1 MYSLREIMEAK
12 SIAVIGASRDPQK
25 PGAQLLRVLKR
36 VGFTG
41 QVAGVNP
48 QGGEIF
54 ETPLYRRLAEVPFP
68 IDLAVLHIRPT
79 SVPEALRECALKGVK
94 GVVISAEGF
103 AETGAEGKKIQEEV
117 YSILRASGM
126 RGFGPNTLG
135 LVNTATGLT
144 TSYFANPRML
154 QPGAIGLIAQ
164 SGIFVG
170 ALLRYLSSLNGLHL
184 SKGIGLGNKV
194 DVEETEALTYL
205 LEDDQTSLIGMYLED
220 VRDGR
225 KFLQVAR
232 RGAFKKPILILKG
245 GRTPEGAKAMATHTA
260 SLAGEDAIFAG
271 AIKQAGLLRL
281 MSIDEFIFT
290 LKGFLFMPLPRG
302 ERIALVTYSGAQ
314 AIMTIDAAVEAKL
327 RIANF
332 EPLTK
337 EIIAQVIA
345 RPSKAQNPIDLFP
358 DMLAHGFEKTALE
371 ILKALL
377 DDQGVDGIIFISFA
391 NPEADP
397 FGPVIEF
404 LKSRVCKPVFFS
416 LLGAKKDI
424 EICQDFLEE
433 NGFPCFDFPER
444 AVRVFSHMWQ
454 YACLRK
460 KFEKNLKGGE
470 INDQG

>member
-1 MYSLREIMEAK
+1 MYSLREIMEAQG
-12 SIAVIGASRDPQK
+12 IAVIGASRDPQK

-54 ETPLYRRLAEVPFP
+54 ETPLYCRLADVPFP
-68 IDLAVLHIRPT
+68 VDLAVLHIRPA

-103 AETGAEGKKIQEEV
+103 AETGPEGKKIQEEIK
-117 YSILRASGM
+117 SILRTSGM

-144 TSYFANPRML
+144 TSYFANSRML
-154 QPGAIGLIAQ
+154 QPGAIGFIAQ

-170 ALLRYLSSLNGLHL
+170 ALLRYLSSLKGLNL

-205 LEDDQTSLIGMYLED
+205 LEDEQTSLIGMYLED

-232 RGAFKKPILILKG
+232 QGAFKKPILILKG
-245 GRTPEGAKAMATHTA
+245 GRTPEGAKAIATHTA

-271 AIKQAGLLRL
+271 AIRQAGLLRL
-281 MSIDEFIFT
+281 LSIDEFIFS
-290 LKGFLFMPLPRG
+290 LKGFLFLPLPKGDRLA
-302 ERIALVTYSGAQ
+302 IVTYSGAQ

-327 RIANF
+327 KMAHFN
-332 EPLTK
+332 PATK
-337 EIIAQVIA
+337 EKIAQVIA
-345 RPSKAQNPIDLFP
+345 TPSKAQNPVDLFP
-358 DMLAHGFEKTALE
+358 DMLAHGFEKTSLE
-371 ILKALL
+371 ILNALL
-377 DDQGVDGIIFISFA
+377 ADPEVDGIIFISFA
-391 NPEADP
+391 NPEAEAY
-397 FGPVIEF
+397 GQVAEF
-404 LKSRVCKPVFFS
+404 LKGRLGKPIFFS

-433 NGFPCFDFPER
+433 NGLPCFDFPER
-444 AVRVFSHMWQ
+444 AARVFSRMWQ
-454 YACLRK
+454 YASFRGCA
-460 KFEKNLKGGE
+460 
-470 INDQG
+470 